1 MSNNLYLQS
10 VELFNQRKL
19 DKSLNNFKKL
29 LKVYPKNENIMNY
42 LSLNYIFLS
51 QFTNAIS
58 VLKELISLNHENVGY
73 YLNLSYCYEN
83 INEFEHAIDNY
94 KFAIQ
99 SMPNEVQFYI
109 NLSSIY
115 KRQKKFNE
123 AESLLSKSLYLNSHK
138 LFTSL
143 AGIYADQNKF
153 DKVIEF
159 SNKAL
164 ELNQSDFIAL
174 NNIAKVYL
182 DKKNFEKAA
191 EYLSKALQIEQ
202 KNYLIHL
209 NLGILYKN
217 LNQLEKAKDHYNKS
231 ISLNPQSYDA
241 YLFKSLIELSENNFN
256 EGWNNYEFRWF
267 KQAERIH
274 IKKPRWDGKTSNQE
288 IIIWGEQGLG
298 EQILFSSIIPE
309 CEKIFKKII
318 LVIDEKLKLIFQE
331 SFPNIKV
338 FTPHEEWSKEHFDC
352 HLPIGSLGKF
362 FRKELPSF
370 PKSNNYLTIVPKNSN
385 KQKLQCGLSWRSIN
399 SVEGDLKSISLEKL
413 LPILKNENINFFNV
427 QYTDEKNNVDIFNQ
441 QNNLKIINLE
451 DLDPFNDLYHLCQYL
466 KSFDLLLTISNT
478 TAHLAGA
485 LGIPTILMLPKNIGK
500 LWYWANSTNNQS
512 LWYPTVKIFK
522 QNEENDW
529 DSVIS
534 EINQYIK
541 ENFLN

>member
-1 MSNNLYLQS
+1 MSEKLFKESINLFKQK
-10 VELFNQRKL
+10 KL
-19 DKSLNNFKKL
+19 DKSLVNFKKL
-29 LKVYPKNENIMNY
+29 FKIYPKNENIINY

-51 QFTNAIS
+51 QFTNAIL
-58 VLKELISLNHENVGY
+58 VLKELITLNNKNVGY

-83 INEFEHAIDNY
+83 INEFEQAIDNY
-94 KFAIQ
+94 KVAIQ
-99 SMPNEVQFYI
+99 HIPNEIQLYI
-109 NLSSIY
+109 NLASIY
-115 KRQKKFNE
+115 KRQRKLDE
-123 AESLLSKSLYLNSHK
+123 AENVIQKSLYLNSHK
-138 LFTSL
+138 LFTTL

-174 NNIAKVYL
+174 NNIAKVYI

-191 EYLSKALQIEQ
+191 DYLSKALQIEQ
-202 KNYLIHL
+202 NNYLIHL

-217 LNQLEKAKDHYNKS
+217 LNQLEKAKVHFNKS
-231 ISLNPQSYDA
+231 ISLNPKSYDS
-241 YLFKSLIELSENNFN
+241 YLFKSLIELSENNFL

-267 KQAERIH
+267 KQAERIN
-274 IKKPRWDGKTSNQE
+274 IKKPKWDGKTSNQE

-309 CEKIFKKII
+309 CEKIFKNII
-318 LVIDEKLKLIFQE
+318 LVIDEKLKLIYQE

-338 FTPHEEWSKEHFDC
+338 FTPHEEWSKEYFDC

-362 FRKELPSF
+362 FRKNLQSF
-370 PKSNNYLTIVPKNSN
+370 PKSNNYLTIDPKNNN
-385 KQKLQCGLSWRSIN
+385 KEKLKCGLSWRSIN

-441 QNNLKIINLE
+441 QNNLNIINLE
-451 DLDPFNDLYHLCQYL
+451 DLDSFNDLYHLCQYL

-500 LWYWANSTNNQS
+500 LWYWANASDGQS
-512 LWYPTVKIFK
+512 LWYPTIKIFK
-522 QNEENDW
+522 QNVENDW

-534 EINQYIK
+534 EIDHYIK

>member
-1 MSNNLYLQS
+1 MSEKLFKESINLFKQK
-10 VELFNQRKL
+10 KL
-19 DKSLNNFKKL
+19 DKSLVNFKKL
-29 LKVYPKNENIMNY
+29 FKIYPKNENIINY

-51 QFTNAIS
+51 QFTNAIL
-58 VLKELISLNHENVGY
+58 VLKELITLNNKNVGY

-83 INEFEHAIDNY
+83 INEFEQAIDNY
-94 KFAIQ
+94 KVAIQ
-99 SMPNEVQFYI
+99 HIPNEIQLYI
-109 NLSSIY
+109 NLASIY
-115 KRQKKFNE
+115 KRQRKLDE
-123 AESLLSKSLYLNSHK
+123 AENVIQKSLYLNSHK
-138 LFTSL
+138 LFTTL

-174 NNIAKVYL
+174 NNIAKVYI

-191 EYLSKALQIEQ
+191 DYLSKALQIEQ
-202 KNYLIHL
+202 NNYLIHL

-217 LNQLEKAKDHYNKS
+217 LNQLEKAKVHFNKS
-231 ISLNPQSYDA
+231 ISLNPKSYDS
-241 YLFKSLIELSENNFN
+241 YLFKSLIELSENNFL

-267 KQAERIH
+267 KQAERIN
-274 IKKPRWDGKTSNQE
+274 IKKPKWDGKTSNQE

-309 CEKIFKKII
+309 CEKIFKNII
-318 LVIDEKLKLIFQE
+318 LVIDEKLKLIYQE

-338 FTPHEEWSKEHFDC
+338 FTPHEEWSKEYFDC

-362 FRKELPSF
+362 FRKNLQSF
-370 PKSNNYLTIVPKNSN
+370 PKSNNYLTIDPKNNN
-385 KQKLQCGLSWRSIN
+385 KVKCGLSWRSIN

-441 QNNLKIINLE
+441 QNNLNIINLE
-451 DLDPFNDLYHLCQYL
+451 DLDSFNDLYHLCQYL

-500 LWYWANSTNNQS
+500 LWYWANASDGQS
-512 LWYPTVKIFK
+512 LWYPTIKIFK
-522 QNEENDW
+522 QNVENDW

-534 EINQYIK
+534 EIDHYIK

>member
-1 MSNNLYLQS
+1 MSEKLFKESINLFKQK
-10 VELFNQRKL
+10 KL
-19 DKSLNNFKKL
+19 DKSLVNFKKL
-29 LKVYPKNENIMNY
+29 FKIYPKNENIINY

-51 QFTNAIS
+51 QFTNAIL
-58 VLKELISLNHENVGY
+58 VLKELITLNNKNVGY

-83 INEFEHAIDNY
+83 INEFEQAIDNY
-94 KFAIQ
+94 KVAIQ
-99 SMPNEVQFYI
+99 HIPNEIQLYI
-109 NLSSIY
+109 NLASIY
-115 KRQKKFNE
+115 KRQRKLDE
-123 AESLLSKSLYLNSHK
+123 AENVIQKSLYLNSHK

-174 NNIAKVYL
+174 NNIAKVYI

-191 EYLSKALQIEQ
+191 DYLSKALQIEQ
-202 KNYLIHL
+202 NNYLIHL

-217 LNQLEKAKDHYNKS
+217 LNQLEKAKIHYNKS
-231 ISLNPQSYDA
+231 ISLNPKSYDS
-241 YLFKSLIELSENNFN
+241 YLFKSLIELSENNFL
-256 EGWNNYEFRWF
+256 EGWKNYEFRWF
-267 KQAERIH
+267 KQAERIN
-274 IKKPRWDGKTSNQE
+274 IKKPKWDGKTSNQE

-309 CEKIFKKII
+309 CEKIFKNII
-318 LVIDEKLKLIFQE
+318 LVIDEKLKLIYQE

-338 FTPHEEWSKEHFDC
+338 FAPNEAWSNESFDC

-362 FRKELPSF
+362 FRNNLQSF
-370 PKSNNYLTIVPKNSN
+370 PKSNNYLTIVPKNNN
-385 KQKLQCGLSWRSIN
+385 KEKLKCGLSWKSVN
-399 SVEGDLKSISLEKL
+399 SVEGDLKSISLERL

-427 QYTDEKNNVDIFNQ
+427 QYTDEKNNVDLFNQ
-441 QNNLKIINLE
+441 QNNLNIINLE
-451 DLDPFNDLYHLCQYL
+451 DLDSFNDLYHLCQYL

-485 LGIPTILMLPKNIGK
+485 LGVPTILMLPNNIGK
-500 LWYWANSTNNQS
+500 LWYWANTIHNQS

-522 QNEENDW
+522 QNVENDW

-534 EINQYIK
+534 EIDHYIK